1 MKSRLAAAA
10 ALTLSLLLAAC
21 GGAPALPTSSG
32 AVPAPTTSASSNLA
46 AIQADAAL
54 TAKLPK
60 KVQDAKKIVIG
71 VDATYKPNEY
81 LAADGKTVIGMDVE
95 LFDAVA
101 ARMGVKTEWQPSA
114 FDQIIIGV
122 QANKYDVGVSSFTIN
137 DERKKVVNM
146 VSYLSAGSLWAVAKG
161 NPKNVDT
168 TSICGLTI
176 TYQTGTVQDDE
187 ITATDAKCAP
197 DKKIK
202 KLPFQDQGEVNNAIM
217 TGRADAM
224 TADSPITSYA
234 IKQSDGKLQ
243 ALGDVYDAAPY
254 GIVVHKDQSD
264 FAAAIAQAFAD
275 IKKSGHYDA
284 ILAKYGL
291 EKGAATSF
299 QVNP

>member
-10 ALTLSLLLAAC
+10 ALTVSMLLAGC
-21 GGAPALPTSSG
+21 GGAPTLPTSSG
-32 AVPAPTTSASSNLA
+32 GAPAATTSASSTLGPV
-46 AIQADAAL
+46 QADSAL

-81 LAADGKTVIGMDVE
+81 LDTDGKTVIGMDVE

-101 ARMGVKTEWQPSA
+101 ARMGVKTEWTPSA

-137 DERKKVVNM
+137 DERKKAVNM

-168 TSICGLTI
+168 KSVCGLTI

-187 ITATDAKCAP
+187 MTAADAKCAP

-254 GIVVHKDQSD
+254 GIVVNKDQKDFSD
-264 FAAAIAQAFAD
+264 AIAQAFAD
-275 IKKSGHYDA
+275 VKKSGHYDA

-291 EKGAATSF
+291 DKGGISSF

>member
-10 ALTLSLLLAAC
+10 AITLSLLLAAC
-21 GGAPALPTSSG
+21 GAAPTLPTSSG
-32 AVPAPTTSASSNLA
+32 ASAPANTASSTLGPV
-46 AIQADAAL
+46 QADSAL

-81 LAADGKTVIGMDVE
+81 LDTDGKTVIGMNVE

-101 ARMGVKTEWQPSA
+101 ARMGVKTEWQASA

-122 QANKYDVGVSSFTIN
+122 QANKYDVGASSFTIN

-146 VSYLSAGSLWAVAKG
+146 VSFLSAGSLWAVAKG
-161 NPKNVDT
+161 NPKNVDPK
-168 TSICGLTI
+168 SICGLTI

-187 ITATDAKCAP
+187 ITEADTKCAP

-224 TADSPITSYA
+224 TADSPITSFA

-254 GIVVHKDQSD
+254 GIVGNKDQKD
-264 FAAAIAQAFAD
+264 FADAIAKAFGD
-275 IKKSGHYDA
+275 IKASGHYDA

-291 EKGAATSF
+291 DKGGISKF
-299 QVNP
+299 EVNP

>member
-1 MKSRLAAAA
+1 MKPRLVAAAA
-10 ALTLSLLLAAC
+10 ITISLLLAAC

-32 AVPAPTTSASSNLA
+32 APAATGSASSTLGPV
-46 AIQADAAL
+46 QADATL

-60 KVQDAKKIVIG
+60 KVQDAKKIIVG

-81 LAADGKTVIGMDVE
+81 LDSDGKTVIGMNVE

-101 ARMGVKTEWQPSA
+101 ARLGVKTDWQPSA

-122 QANKYDVGVSSFTIN
+122 AQSKKYDVGVSSFTIN
-137 DERKKVVNM
+137 DERKKAVNM

-161 NPKNVDT
+161 NPKKVDPA
-168 TSICGLTI
+168 SICGLTI

-187 ITATDAKCAP
+187 ITAADAKCPP

-202 KLPFQDQGEVNNAIM
+202 KLAFQDQGEVNNAM
-217 TGRADAM
+217 VNNRADAM
-224 TADSPITSYA
+224 TADSPITLFA
-234 IKQSDGKLQ
+234 IKQSNGAIESLGK
-243 ALGDVYDAAPY
+243 VYDAAPY
-254 GIVVHKDQSD
+254 GIVVNKDEPD

-275 IKKSGHYDA
+275 IKKSGHYEA
-284 ILAKYGL
+284 ILAKYGM
-291 EKGAATSF
+291 ESAAVSSF

>member
-1 MKSRLAAAA
+1 MMSRLAAVT
-10 ALTLSLLLAAC
+10 ALSLSLLLAAC
-21 GGAPALPTSSG
+21 GTPVALPGAASAGASTSVQSSTLP
-32 AVPAPTTSASSNLA
+32 AV
-46 AIQADAAL
+46 QADAAL
-54 TAKLPK
+54 TAKLPQR
-60 KVQDAKKIVIG
+60 VRDSKKILIG

-81 LAADGKTVIGMDVE
+81 LDADGKTVIGMSVE

-101 ARMGVKTEWQPSA
+101 ARLGVKTEWQPSA

-122 QANKYDVGVSSFTIN
+122 QAKKYDVGVSSFTIN
-137 DERKKVVNM
+137 ADRKKAVTM

-161 NPKNVDT
+161 NPKKVDV
-168 TSICGLTI
+168 TSLCGMTI

-187 ITATDAKCAP
+187 IKATDEKCPP

-217 TGRADAM
+217 TNRADAM
-224 TADSPITSYA
+224 TADSPITAFA
-234 IKQSDGKLQ
+234 IKQSGGKLE

-254 GIVVHKDQSD
+254 GIVVPNDQAD
-264 FAAAIAQAFAD
+264 FAAALQQALTD

-284 ILAKYGL
+284 VLAKYGI
-291 EKGAATSF
+291 EKGAVATF

>member
-10 ALTLSLLLAAC
+10 ALTVSMLLAAC

-32 AVPAPTTSASSNLA
+32 APAATTSASSTLGPV
-46 AIQADAAL
+46 QADATL
-54 TAKLPK
+54 TAKLPD
-60 KVQDAKKIVIG
+60 KVRTAKKIIVG

-81 LAADGKTVIGMDVE
+81 LDTDGKTVIGMDVE
-95 LFDAVA
+95 LFNAAA
-101 ARMGVKTEWQPSA
+101 ARMGVTTEWQPSA

-122 QANKYDVGVSSFTIN
+122 QAKKYDVGVSSFTIN

-161 NPKNVDT
+161 NPKNVDIKN
-168 TSICGLTI
+168 ICGLTI

-187 ITATDAKCAP
+187 IKATDEKCAP

-254 GIVVHKDQSD
+254 GIVTAKEQAD
-264 FAAAIAQAFAD
+264 FAAAIAQAFSD

-291 EKGAATSF
+291 DKGAVTKF
-299 QVNP
+299 EVNP